1 MVIKISDET
10 QFKNYLLDVENNLY
24 DINGEYCL
32 DRNIDWNL
40 IEYKFIMHQAVTLEL
55 TYLVE
60 MTKLLNR
67 YLLLKL
73 QAIFLH

>member
-40 IEYKFIMHQAVTLEL
+40 IEYKFRKPIL
-55 TYLVE
+55 
-60 MTKLLNR
+60 
-67 YLLLKL
+67 
-73 QAIFLH
+73 